1 MAKTSKE
8 YNNELCAILSESRI
22 KKFELFEKIF
32 EILEEDSKRPDEE
45 LWDDVCKGF
54 CVNNQST
61 RPLEL
66 LSKYFYKKSHLLF
79 TSNPPERY
87 YYDENVPSIVLL
99 ELLFYVIEELKK
111 KEYNKDFLEDFITTI
126 NRSDNSG
133 ILSIG
138 ISDLDYFY
146 TVTTE
151 NKERLQK
158 SISAIVD
165 EFKKIEQPHE
175 GNYSLAHVIQSY
187 CNGLIRREEG
197 PVLSDSQRADLT
209 PTKLRRDEPENDW
222 KTYIRVATPA
232 ENEQYKRNSSHT
244 LTPARASYILS
255 NPSLLR
261 RDLPVCMY
269 GSACIRRTITQE
281 GRKHFATYS
290 HPPGFI
296 PINEPKKQGGGKS
309 RNISKNSSRRTHTRR
324 RISTK
329 RRRTTRR
336 HRR

>member
-8 YNNELCAILSESRI
+8 YNNELCAILSEPRI

-111 KEYNKDFLEDFITTI
+111 KEYNKEFLEDFITTI

-158 SISAIVD
+158 SISAID
-165 EFKKIEQPHE
+165 NEFEQIEQPRE

-187 CNGLIRREEG
+187 SNGLIRRKEG
-197 PVLSDSQRADLT
+197 PVSDSPRDIDDDNDD
-209 PTKLRRDEPENDW
+209 DEPANDW
-222 KTYIRVATPA
+222 KRYIRVATPA

-269 GSACIRRTITQE
+269 GSACIRRTITQD
-281 GRKHFATYS
+281 GREHFARFR

-296 PINEPKKQGGGKS
+296 PINERKKQDGGKS
-309 RNISKNSSRRTHTRR
+309 RNISKKSSRRTRR
-324 RISTK
+324 RRCRISTK

-336 HRR
+336 